1 MDLAARSIGI
11 FALSGTMLVGVV
23 VGIRLLLL
31 ARRTRCFPEL
41 SIGLGL
47 ALIAVVGLPLAV
59 LGRIP
64 VLLRTPIGD
73 LLFGA
78 GLCLACVGI
87 VLLWA
92 FTWNVFRRTAAWAR
106 GLVFAV
112 ALVLAVSAGGLLQA
126 SARATTLPEILPLTR
141 PWAVA
146 IVLTVSGAFTWT
158 GLESF
163 AYYRRVR
170 RRLALGLS
178 DPVVVNRFLLWAVT
192 GFAIGLLATVIAVL
206 LLQGRAI
213 LVDPIA
219 LSVISGASVFGGTAW
234 LLTFLPPAFY
244 LDFVRARA
252 SGCSEPSAFATPER
266 SRS

>member
-64 VLLRTPIGD
+64 VLLRTPLGD

-87 VLLWA
+87 VL
-92 FTWNVFRRTAAWAR
+92 
-106 GLVFAV
+106 
-112 ALVLAVSAGGLLQA
+112 
-126 SARATTLPEILPLTR
+126 
-141 PWAVA
+141 
-146 IVLTVSGAFTWT
+146 TVSGAFTWA

-252 SGCSEPSAFATPER
+252 SGCSEPSAVATPER